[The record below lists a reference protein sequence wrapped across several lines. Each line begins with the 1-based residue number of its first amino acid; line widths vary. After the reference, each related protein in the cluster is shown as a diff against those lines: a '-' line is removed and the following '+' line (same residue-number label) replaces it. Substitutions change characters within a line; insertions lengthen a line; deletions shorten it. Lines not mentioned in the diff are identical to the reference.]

1 MNDIFH
7 ERHMNNIIAA
17 DREQNI
23 QVRPTTSTRIKPDN
37 RKTKGDRWLE
47 CRLGVRCVQAGG
59 SEVPVDLAANPWKN
73 VNSRTAPAAYPI
85 DMESARR
92 CSRPEARAGA
102 TPGTRRDPRNEA
114 LESLIFWCPF
124 ESEVAAQ
131 IRAPRLLCGCERE
144 KQTWSML
151 MAVSSGTS

>member
-23 QVRPTTSTRIKPDN
+23 QVRPTTSTRISPITEGPKAIA
-37 RKTKGDRWLE
+37 GSSVGLVYAA
-47 CRLGVRCVQAGG
+47 CRL
-59 SEVPVDLAANPWKN
+59 VDLKFL
-73 VNSRTAPAAYPI
+73 SILRRTRGRTSTQEPHQQRIRSTWNQPGG
-85 DMESARR
+85 
-92 CSRPEARAGA
+92 PEARAGA